1 MEHLRHIAA
10 WFPARVR
17 IGHALLRPMTLG
29 HLRLLEAQ
37 GSPFLTGAAA
47 AREDVASA
55 LLTLRLPWRLARR
68 LMSRPPLFCAAA
80 AILAPPPRKLAD
92 LTRQVEEFVAGSL
105 WTPPEYRAPEDSAP
119 SPFGCATGLSIR
131 LALRIARLPA
141 GIMARRPPRTVWDA
155 PLIEALWIA
164 VADAEVNGAEYVTRA
179 EATAMRRPGTDPAT
193 GQEVEKNWNC
203 T

>member
-105 WTPPEYRAPEDSAP
+105 WTPPEYRAPEDSPP
-119 SPFGCATGLSIR
+119 SPFACATGLSIR
-131 LALRIARLPA
+131 LALRVARLPLERIA
-141 GIMARRPPRTVWDA
+141 LRPLHSVWDT
-155 PLIEALWIA
+155 PVVEALWMA
-164 VADAEVNGAEYVTRA
+164 VADAEVNGTEYVTRE
-179 EATAMRRPGTDPAT
+179 EATAMRRSGTDPAPDQDIET
-193 GQEVEKNWNC
+193 D
-203 T
+203 